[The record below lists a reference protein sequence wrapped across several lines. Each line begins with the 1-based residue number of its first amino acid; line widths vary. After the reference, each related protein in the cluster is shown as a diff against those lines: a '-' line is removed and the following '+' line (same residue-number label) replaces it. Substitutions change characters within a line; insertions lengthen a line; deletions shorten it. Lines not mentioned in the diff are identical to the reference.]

1 MQTICIICARKN
13 STGLKN
19 KSIKVLGGKP
29 LIAHTIIQAK
39 KSKIFDNII
48 VSTDSNKIQKISKK
62 YGAESWFLRPSR
74 LSTKLASKVSAIR
87 HALLQAEKKYLK
99 KFDIV
104 FDLDVTSP
112 LRKVSDIKNAFK
124 TFKKNKSSVLFSV
137 HNARRN
143 PYFNVVER
151 KNRKIKLVKQTKK
164 IIHARQKAPKVYDM
178 NASIYIWQR
187 NKLLQNDNLFGSK
200 TNIYVMPFERS
211 IDIDEEIDFKI
222 IEMLYKNEN
231 F

>member
-1 MQTICIICARKN
+1 MHSFK
-13 STGLKN
+13 LK
-19 KSIKVLGGKP
+19 
-29 LIAHTIIQAK
+29 
-39 KSKIFDNII
+39 
-48 VSTDSNKIQKISKK
+48 
-62 YGAESWFLRPSR
+62 
-74 LSTKLASKVSAIR
+74 
-87 HALLQAEKKYLK
+87 KKYLK

-124 TFKKNKSSVLFSV
+124 TFKKNNSSVLFSV